1 MLSVRIP
8 LAPITNPQQLQL
20 SPLKGLSLVDKENTV
35 SARGG
40 CCGPGREAGKR
51 SRPRLTHVSLQPPAL
66 SGARV
71 LASKT
76 ARRIFQEP
84 AEPKTKAAAPGVEDE
99 PLLRENPRRFVIFPI
114 EYHDIWQ
121 MYKKA
126 EASFWTAEEVDL
138 SKDIQHWE
146 SLKPEERYFISHVLA
161 FFAASDG
168 IVNENLVER
177 FSQEVQI
184 TEARCFYG
192 FQIAM
197 ENIHSE
203 MYSLLIDTYIKDPK
217 EREFL
222 FNAIETMPCVKK
234 KADWAL
240 RWIGDKEATYGERV
254 VAFAAVEGIFFSGSF
269 ASIFWLKKR
278 GLMPGLTFSNE
289 LISRD
294 EGLHCDF
301 ACLMFK
307 HLVHKPS
314 EERVRE
320 IIINAVRIEQEFLTE
335 ALPVKLIG
343 MNCTLMKQYI
353 EFVADR
359 LMLELGFSK
368 VFRVENPFDFMEN
381 ISLEGKTNFFEKRVG
396 EYQRMGVMSSPTEN
410 SFTLDADF

>member
-1 MLSVRIP
+1 MLSAR
-8 LAPITNPQQLQL
+8 
-20 SPLKGLSLVDKENTV
+20 SPLSVKNENKMSSKMSELSLDKENT
-35 SARGG
+35 
-40 CCGPGREAGKR
+40 P
-51 SRPRLTHVSLQPPAL
+51 PSL
-66 SGARV
+66 SNTRI

-76 ARRIFQEP
+76 ARKIFSESTPKSEQTSVSQE
-84 AEPKTKAAAPGVEDE
+84 E
-99 PLLRENPRRFVIFPI
+99 PLLKENPRRFVIFPI
-114 EYHDIWQ
+114 QYHDIWT

-138 SKDIQHWE
+138 SKDLQHWE
-146 SLKPEERYFISHVLA
+146 SLKDDERFFISHVLA

-177 FSQEVQI
+177 FTQEVQV

-203 MYSLLIDTYIKDPK
+203 MYSLLINTYIKDPQ
-217 EREFL
+217 EREYL
-222 FNAIETMPCVKK
+222 FNAIETLPCVKK

-240 RWIGDKEATYGERV
+240 HWIGNKSANYGERV

-269 ASIFWLKKR
+269 AAIFWLKKR

-307 HLVHKPS
+307 HLLNKPS
-314 EERVRE
+314 SETVKR
-320 IIINAVRIEQEFLTE
+320 IIADAVAIEQEFLTE

-343 MNCTLMKQYI
+343 MNCELMKQYI

-359 LMLELGFSK
+359 LLLELGFDKMYRS
-368 VFRVENPFDFMEN
+368 ENPFDFMEN

-396 EYQRMGVMSSPTEN
+396 EYQRMGVMSGPSDNT
-410 SFTLDADF
+410 FRLDADF